1 MFTSKSAVPALWAAL
16 LISAVAAT
24 SAEWP
29 QWLGPMRNGTSSEE
43 NLLLEWPDA
52 GPEVIWRNPLGRGFS
67 AVSVAGGRLFTMY
80 ADSLGEYAVCLEAA
94 SGRELWRVRTGKYY
108 EENQGGDGPRST
120 PTVDA
125 ETVYVLGAEGGLFAL
140 KTEGG
145 EVIWKKDLVAEFG
158 GQVPRWGFSTSPLVE
173 GELLLV
179 EAGGAEGSFL
189 VDMVIDRT
197 APATA
202 VALDRRTGRT
212 VWSAL
217 DDKMSYS
224 SPVSYS
230 VDGMRQVAFINAYAL
245 VGLSPDKG
253 TELWRFPWKTRY
265 DVSAATPVFIPP
277 DRIFIS
283 SGDKGA
289 VLRVAGEGIEE
300 VWRSG
305 EMQNHFG
312 TSIYHEGHLYG
323 FDTSILKCMDA
334 ADGTTRWQARGYAKG
349 TLILVAG
356 HLILLGEQGNL
367 GLAEANPER
376 FVEKANVALMK
387 GRCWTVP
394 SLSEGILYM
403 RDETEIV
410 AVDLR
415 PAEAPQVDITN

>member
-1 MFTSKSAVPALWAAL
+1 MHTSRSAVPALCAAL
-16 LISAVAAT
+16 FAGSFAAHA
-24 SAEWP
+24 AEWP

-43 NLLLEWPDA
+43 NLLLEWPDS
-52 GPEVIWRNPLGRGFS
+52 GPEVVWRKPLGRGFS
-67 AVSVAGGRLFTMY
+67 AVSAAGGRLFTMY
-80 ADSLGEYAVCLEAA
+80 ADTLGEFAVCLEAA
-94 SGRELWRVRTGKYY
+94 SGDELWRVRTGKYY
-108 EENQGGDGPRST
+108 EEKQGGDGPRST
-120 PTVDA
+120 PTVDG

-140 KTEGG
+140 KAESG

-179 EAGGAEGSFL
+179 EAGGAEGNFL

-212 VWSAL
+212 VWTAL

-224 SPVSYS
+224 SPVAYT

-245 VGLSPDKG
+245 VGLSADKG
-253 TELWRFPWKTRY
+253 AELWRLPWKTRY

-283 SGDKGA
+283 SGDRGA
-289 VLRVAGEGIEE
+289 VLRVGTEGVEE

-323 FDTSILKCMDA
+323 FDKSILKCIDA
-334 ADGTTRWQARGYAKG
+334 AEGTTRWQARGYAKG
-349 TLILVAG
+349 TLILAAG

-367 GLAEANPER
+367 GLAEATPEG
-376 FVEKANVALMK
+376 FVEKANVELMK

-394 SLSEGILYM
+394 SLSDGRLYV
-403 RDETEIV
+403 RDESEIV

-415 PAEAPQVDITN
+415 PPEAPQAGQTN

>member
-1 MFTSKSAVPALWAAL
+1 M
-16 LISAVAAT
+16 
-24 SAEWP
+24 
-29 QWLGPMRNGTSSEE
+29 
-43 NLLLEWPDA
+43 
-52 GPEVIWRNPLGRGFS
+52 
-67 AVSVAGGRLFTMY
+67 
-80 ADSLGEYAVCLEAA
+80 
-94 SGRELWRVRTGKYY
+94 
-108 EENQGGDGPRST
+108 
-120 PTVDA
+120 
-125 ETVYVLGAEGGLFAL
+125 
-140 KTEGG
+140 
-145 EVIWKKDLVAEFG
+145 IWKKDLVAEFG

-179 EAGGAEGSFL
+179 EAGGAEGNFL

-212 VWSAL
+212 VWTAL

-224 SPVSYS
+224 SPVAYT

-245 VGLSPDKG
+245 VGLSADKG
-253 TELWRFPWKTRY
+253 EELWRLPWKTRY

-283 SGDKGA
+283 SGNNGA
-289 VLRVAGEGIEE
+289 VLRVGGEGVEE
-300 VWRSG
+300 VWRNG

-323 FDTSILKCMDA
+323 FDKSILKCIDA
-334 ADGTTRWQARGYAKG
+334 AGGTTRWQARGYAKG
-349 TLILVAG
+349 TLILAAG

-367 GLAEANPER
+367 GLAEATPEG
-376 FVEKANVALMK
+376 FVEKANVGLMK

-394 SLSEGILYM
+394 SLSDGRLFV
-403 RDETEIV
+403 RDESEIV

-415 PAEAPQVDITN
+415 PAEAPQPQQTN

>member
-1 MFTSKSAVPALWAAL
+1 MFTSKSPVPALCAAL

-24 SAEWP
+24 ATEWP

-52 GPEVIWRNPLGRGFS
+52 GPEVIWRKPLGRGFS

-94 SGRELWRVRTGKYY
+94 GGRELWRVRTGKYY
-108 EENQGGDGPRST
+108 EEKQGGDGPRST
-120 PTVDA
+120 PTVHG

-140 KTEGG
+140 QAGSG
-145 EVIWKKDLVAEFG
+145 EVIWQKDLVAEFG
-158 GQVPRWGFSTSPLVE
+158 GQVPRWGFSTSPLVD

-202 VALDRRTGRT
+202 VALDRRTGQT
-212 VWSAL
+212 VWTAL

-230 VDGMRQVAFINAYAL
+230 VDGMRQAAFINAYAL

-265 DVSAATPVFIPP
+265 DVSAATPLFIPP

-289 VLRVAGEGIEE
+289 VLRVGREGVEE
-300 VWRSG
+300 VWRNG

-312 TSIYHEGHLYG
+312 TSVYHEGHLYG
-323 FDTSILKCMDA
+323 FDNSILKCIDA
-334 ADGTTRWQARGYAKG
+334 ADGQTQWQARGYAKG
-349 TLILVAG
+349 TLILAAG

-394 SLSEGILYM
+394 SLSEGILYV